1 MKRSLAIIALCALFN
16 GFLAADA
23 TIGKC
28 HFTGERPPRSMSIG
42 STTVYYHEMSSSSVS
57 RGGVEYKQCTGDVWV
72 IYRSASDAKHLQ
84 FQTTNGSVQTCND
97 Y

>member
-16 GFLAADA
+16 GFITADA

-28 HFTGERPPRSMSIG
+28 HFAGEQPPHSMSIG
-42 STTVYYHEMSSSSVS
+42 TTTVYYHEMSSSSIS
-57 RGGVEYKQCTGDVWV
+57 RGMTEYKQCKGDVWV
-72 IYRSASDAKHLQ
+72 IYRSTADAKRLQ